1 MKALIVMGVALALAL
16 LGGLVVLGI
25 TMYDRRQRL
34 RQEAAPGDLEA
45 RRIAL
50 QAVRLLDRALADP
63 MVRQSTGWEDQA
75 KALVEGYYGKG
86 LKA

>member
-1 MKALIVMGVALALAL
+1 MRVLIALGVVVVLVVV
-16 LGGLVVLGI
+16 GGLVVLGI
-25 TMYDRRQRL
+25 SMYDRRQRL

-50 QAVRLLDRALADP
+50 QAVRLLDRALGDP
-63 MVRQSTGWEDQA
+63 MVRQSTQWEDQA
-75 KALVEGYYGKG
+75 KALVDGYYGKG